1 MEFYSHWDL
10 EPEKCI
16 KLEYHLQKIGDKG
29 KEIILSKKLNNL
41 DRDTLADTAYFIGIS
56 HDFGK
61 YTTFFQEKLKS
72 LRDKNDTLSNHG
84 LLSALFTFH
93 IVSHYINEKNLND
106 KKPYKF
112 LPLLAYFVVKH
123 HHGDLKDIE
132 NDVSTKQLFEVGFR
146 NVSKQLKDI
155 ETNKNQIKDTYV
167 FLLQNYN
174 IQIERLFNDL
184 EKYEINIEYSKNIEQ
199 LIKEQVKLL
208 DFKNKENKDIIYCL
222 LVQLLYSV
230 LIDSDKKHAGHV
242 REIERK
248 ELNDIL
254 VETHLNKPEIKEENK
269 SNINIIRAQI
279 QASVIKNICDPKN
292 ASQKIF
298 TLTAPTGTGKTLT
311 SFAAALKLRKIL
323 KNNLNLKFE
332 PRIIYSLPFTS
343 IIDQNYDVFDKVLS
357 QISDFKNNESPYLL
371 KHHHLSEIFYKTQNM
386 DKEEDLDESLALIES
401 WESEVI
407 VTTFIQLFYSLI
419 GYKNRSLK
427 KFHNI
432 VNSIIILDEAQ
443 NIPIEYW
450 NLVRRVLIGMTEYFN
465 CTIILMTATKPLIF
479 EEGEYKELVDN
490 YENYFKTEELNRVI
504 LNIDSKEKKITEFC
518 NELTDW
524 SKNSY
529 LFVFNTI
536 GSSLEFYNLIT
547 NKTQKPG
554 LPFKKCYLSTNI
566 TPRERRQRIEYAR
579 KAIKNNQKVIIVSTQ
594 LIEAGVDIDCDC
606 VYRDRGPLDSIIQVA
621 GRCNRNKRFE
631 KAEIHLV
638 NLKNGTS
645 YTRIYDPVLLDIV
658 DKLFNNEDNNTS
670 QIYEINFL
678 DLINQYFERAKEKSA
693 TEVKLIEALYDLYF
707 YDKDPDKNKRR
718 PISDFKL
725 IDDDD
730 FYKVDIFVELDDE
743 FLFSWDEIPGNHNGK
758 LIEILNQNFAIDY
771 LEKAKIEKN
780 DDDKTIKLTS
790 ENNSVLLKLNFEKT
804 KATLTIDGNEADE
817 FVLKVENG
825 KLNVYD
831 DNAKKVKQ
839 KYCEIRDIKDP
850 LERRKE
856 FLKIKKQFYDYVIS
870 IPKNYAA
877 HFKEEELGFINNY
890 ELKSYYD
897 SKTGFKREKAG
908 CGELI
913 C

>member
-1 MEFYSHWDL
+1 MEFYSHLDPKKIL
-10 EPEKCI
+10 LKD
-16 KLEYHLQKIGDKG
+16 HLQSVGDRS
-29 KEIILSKKLNNL
+29 KEIIELKNFDGFNINAF
-41 DRDTLADTAYFIGIS
+41 ADVSYIIGIS

-61 YTTFFQEKLKS
+61 YTTFFQEKLKGLS
-72 LRDKNDTLSNHG
+72 DKNDPVTNHG
-84 LLSALFTFH
+84 LISALFVFEA
-93 IVSHYINEKNLND
+93 VNEYIKTEKLENEI
-106 KKPYKF
+106 PYKF
-112 LPLLAYFVVKH
+112 LPLIAYFVVKRH
-123 HHGDLKDIE
+123 HLDLDDIN
-132 NDVSTKQLFEVGFR
+132 NDIDSEKLFDGGFKNISRQLMDIWINYDSIINEYELLIKKINLSAKKIFSNIEKYKGEIKYSDDIKPQIKELVKIFHSFE
-146 NVSKQLKDI
+146 
-155 ETNKNQIKDTYV
+155 ETDNKN
-167 FLLQNYN
+167 
-174 IQIERLFNDL
+174 
-184 EKYEINIEYSKNIEQ
+184 
-199 LIKEQVKLL
+199 LIYY
-208 DFKNKENKDIIYCL
+208 F
-222 LVQLLYSV
+222 LVQLFYSI
-230 LIDSDKKHAGHV
+230 LIDSDKKHAGSV
-242 REIERK
+242 RKIERK
-248 ELNDIL
+248 ELLDNL
-254 VETHLNKPEIKEENK
+254 VEIHLNKPEIKEENK

-279 QASVIKNICDPKN
+279 QASVITNISDPKN

-323 KNNLNLKFE
+323 KNDLNLKFE

-490 YENYFKTEELNRVI
+490 YESYFKTEDLNRVI
-504 LNIDSKEKKITEFC
+504 LKIDSNEKKVIEFC
-518 NELTDW
+518 NELNDW

-547 NKTQKPG
+547 DKIQKSG

-606 VYRDRGPLDSIIQVA
+606 VYRDRGPLDSIIQIA
-621 GRCNRNKRFE
+621 GRCNRNKRFD
-631 KAEIHLV
+631 KAEMHLV

-645 YTRIYDPVLLDIV
+645 YTKIYDPVLLHLV
-658 DKLFNNEDNNTS
+658 NNLFNNEDNTTS
-670 QIYEINFL
+670 QFYEIDFL
-678 DLINQYFERAKEKSA
+678 ELINKYFESAKEKSG
-693 TEVKLIEALYDLYF
+693 TEVKLIESLYDLYF
-707 YDKDPDKNKRR
+707 YDKTPDRNKRK

-725 IDDDD
+725 IDDDN
-730 FYKVDIFVELDDE
+730 FYKIDIFVELDDE

-758 LIEILNQNFAIDY
+758 LIELLNRDFGIDCVNT
-771 LEKAKIEKN
+771 AKIEKIEDN
-780 DDDKTIKLTS
+780 KTIKLYS
-790 ENNSVLLKLNFEKT
+790 ENNYVSLTLNFEKT
-804 KATLTIDGNEADE
+804 KVTLTINGSKANE
-817 FVLKVENG
+817 FVVKVENG
-825 KLNVYD
+825 TLNVYD

-877 HFKEEELGFINNY
+877 DFKDGELNFINNY
-890 ELKSYYD
+890 ELESYYD
-897 SKTGFKREKAG
+897 RKTGFKREKAG
-908 CGELI
+908 CGNLI

>member
-1 MEFYSHWDL
+1 MEFYSHLDPKKIL
-10 EPEKCI
+10 LKD
-16 KLEYHLQKIGDKG
+16 HLQSVGDRS
-29 KEIILSKKLNNL
+29 KEIIELKNFDGFNINAF
-41 DRDTLADTAYFIGIS
+41 ADVSYIIGIS

-61 YTTFFQEKLKS
+61 YTTFFQEKLKGLS
-72 LRDKNDTLSNHG
+72 DKNDPVTNHG
-84 LLSALFTFH
+84 LISALFVFEA
-93 IVSHYINEKNLND
+93 VNEYIKTEKLENEI
-106 KKPYKF
+106 PYKF
-112 LPLLAYFVVKH
+112 LPLIAYFVVKRH
-123 HHGDLKDIE
+123 HLDLDNINNDIDSE
-132 NDVSTKQLFEVGFR
+132 KLFDGGFKNISRQLMDIWVNYHQVINEYELLIKKINLSAKKIFFNTEKYKHEIKHSDDIKPQIKELVKIFHSFE
-146 NVSKQLKDI
+146 
-155 ETNKNQIKDTYV
+155 ETDNKN
-167 FLLQNYN
+167 
-174 IQIERLFNDL
+174 
-184 EKYEINIEYSKNIEQ
+184 
-199 LIKEQVKLL
+199 LIYY
-208 DFKNKENKDIIYCL
+208 F
-222 LVQLLYSV
+222 LVQLFYSI
-230 LIDSDKKHAGHV
+230 LIDSDKKHAGDV
-242 REIERK
+242 RKIERK
-248 ELNDIL
+248 ESSDNL
-254 VETHLNKPEIKEENK
+254 VEIHLNKPEIKEENK

-279 QASVIKNICDPKN
+279 QASVIKNISDPKN

-323 KNNLNLKFE
+323 KNSLDLKYE

-357 QISDFKNNESPYLL
+357 QIGDFKNNESPYLL

-432 VNSIIILDEAQ
+432 VSSIIILDEAQ

-450 NLVRRVLIGMTEYFN
+450 DLVRRVLIGMTEYFN

-490 YENYFKTEELNRVI
+490 YESYFKTEDLNRVI
-504 LNIDSKEKKITEFC
+504 LKIDSKEKKIKEFY
-518 NELTDW
+518 NELNDW

-547 NKTQKPG
+547 NKSG

-621 GRCNRNKRFE
+621 GRCNRNKRFD
-631 KAEIHLV
+631 KAEMHLV

-645 YTRIYDPVLLDIV
+645 YTKIYDPVLLHLV
-658 DKLFNNEDNNTS
+658 NNLFKNEDNTTS
-670 QIYEINFL
+670 QFYEIDFL
-678 DLINQYFERAKEKSA
+678 ELINKYFESAKEKSG
-693 TEVKLIEALYDLYF
+693 TEVKLIESLYDLYF
-707 YDKDPDKNKRR
+707 YDKNPDRNKRK

-743 FLFSWDEIPGNHNGK
+743 FLFEWDEIPGNYNGK
-758 LIEILNQNFAIDY
+758 LIELLNQDFGIDCVNT
-771 LEKAKIEKN
+771 AKIEKIEDN
-780 DDDKTIKLTS
+780 KTIKLYS
-790 ENNSVLLKLNFEKT
+790 ENNYVSLTLNFEKT
-804 KATLTIDGNEADE
+804 KVTLTINGSKANE
-817 FVLKVENG
+817 FVVKVENG
-825 KLNVYD
+825 TLNVYD

-877 HFKEEELGFINNY
+877 DFKDGELNFINNY
-890 ELKSYYD
+890 ELESYYD
-897 SKTGFKREKAG
+897 RKTGFKREKAG
-908 CGELI
+908 CGNLI

>member
-1 MEFYSHWDL
+1 MEFYSHLYPKKILLKD
-10 EPEKCI
+10 
-16 KLEYHLQKIGDKG
+16 HLQSVGDRS
-29 KEIILSKKLNNL
+29 KEIIESKNL
-41 DRDTLADTAYFIGIS
+41 DGFNKNIFAQICYIIGIS

-61 YTTFFQEKLKS
+61 YTTFFQEKLKG
-72 LRDKNDTLSNHG
+72 LGDKNDPIANHG
-84 LLSALFTFH
+84 LISAFF
-93 IVSHYINEKNLND
+93 VFEAANEYVKTEKLENEI
-106 KKPYKF
+106 PYKF
-112 LPLLAYFVVKH
+112 LPLIAYFVVKRH
-123 HHGDLKDIE
+123 HLDLDDIS
-132 NDVSTKQLFEVGFR
+132 NDIDSEKLFDGGFKNISRQLMDIWVNYHQVINEYEFLIKNINLSAKKIFSNIEKYKGEIKYSDDIKLQIKELVKIFHSFE
-146 NVSKQLKDI
+146 
-155 ETNKNQIKDTYV
+155 ETDNKN
-167 FLLQNYN
+167 
-174 IQIERLFNDL
+174 
-184 EKYEINIEYSKNIEQ
+184 
-199 LIKEQVKLL
+199 LIYY
-208 DFKNKENKDIIYCL
+208 F
-222 LVQLLYSV
+222 LVQLFYSI
-230 LIDSDKKHAGHV
+230 LIDSDKKHAGDV
-242 REIERK
+242 RKIERN
-248 ELNDIL
+248 ELSDDL
-254 VETHLNKPEIKEENK
+254 VEIHLNKPKIKEENK

-279 QASVIKNICDPKN
+279 QESVIKNISDPKN
-292 ASQKIF
+292 ANQKIF

-323 KNNLNLKFE
+323 KNNLDLKYE

-371 KHHHLSEIFYKTQNM
+371 KHHHLSEIYYKTQNM

-465 CTIILMTATKPLIF
+465 CRIILMTATKPLIF

-490 YENYFKTEELNRVI
+490 YESYFKAEDLNRVI
-504 LNIDSKEKKITEFC
+504 LKIDSNEKKLIEFC
-518 NELTDW
+518 NELNDW

-536 GSSLEFYNLIT
+536 GSSLDFYNLIT
-547 NKTQKPG
+547 NKIQKPD

-566 TPRERRQRIEYAR
+566 TPRERRQRIGDAR

-606 VYRDRGPLDSIIQVA
+606 VYRDMGPLDSIIQVA
-621 GRCNRNKRFE
+621 GRCNRNKRFD
-631 KAEIHLV
+631 KAEMHLV

-645 YTRIYDPVLLDIV
+645 YTKIYDPSLLHIV
-658 DKLFNNEDNNTS
+658 NKLFNNEDNTTS
-670 QIYEINFL
+670 QFYEIDFL
-678 DLINQYFERAKEKSA
+678 ELINKYFESAKEKSR
-693 TEVKLIEALYDLYF
+693 TEVKLIESLYDLYF
-707 YDKDPDKNKRR
+707 YDKAPDRNKRK

-725 IDDDD
+725 INDDY

-758 LIEILNQNFAIDY
+758 LIELLNQNFDIDW
-771 LEKAKIEKN
+771 LEKAKIEKK
-780 DDDKTIKLTS
+780 DDDKTIKLTT
-790 ENNSVLLKLNFEKT
+790 ENNSVLLRLNFEKS
-804 KATLTIDGNEADE
+804 KATLTIDGNEANE

-839 KYCEIRDIKDP
+839 KHCEIRDIKDP
-850 LERRKE
+850 IERRKE
-856 FLKIKKQFYDYVIS
+856 FLKIKKEFYDYVIS
-870 IPKNYAA
+870 VPRNYAA
-877 HFKEEELGFINNY
+877 DFKEDELGFVNNY

-897 SKTGFKREKAG
+897 KETGFKRENAG
-908 CGELI
+908 GGSLFC
-913 C
+913 

>member
-1 MEFYSHWDL
+1 MKEFFSHLNPDIRL
-10 EPEKCI
+10 KD
-16 KLEYHLQKIGDKG
+16 HLQIVGENGKKILLEKQ
-29 KEIILSKKLNNL
+29 LNNL
-41 DRDTLADTAYFIGIS
+41 DKNLLSDIAYLVGIS

-61 YTTFFQEKLKS
+61 FTQYFQDYLYGRTSES
-72 LRDKNDTLSNHG
+72 GWTHHG
-84 LLSALFTFH
+84 LISALFTFEVLSEFVR
-93 IVSHYINEKNLND
+93 IKNAEDHKIHN
-106 KKPYKF
+106 Y
-112 LPLLAYFVVKH
+112 LPLFGYFIVKH
-123 HHGDLKDIE
+123 HHGNLNDINSDVESKD
-132 NDVSTKQLFEVGFR
+132 
-146 NVSKQLKDI
+146 
-155 ETNKNQIKDTYV
+155 
-167 FLLQNYN
+167 
-174 IQIERLFNDL
+174 
-184 EKYEINIEYSKNIEQ
+184 
-199 LIKEQVKLL
+199 LIKEFNFIREQLLSIKKSEKEIEEIYNGLFQGYGLNFPRIISNLYRYGSPFASFQELDKIIKPLRKLNYEFT
-208 DFKNKENKDIIYCL
+208 DSNSKKENREISFFLITL
-222 LVQLLYSV
+222 LLYSI
-230 LIDSDKKHAGHV
+230 LIDSDKKHAGDV
-242 REIERK
+242 RKIERK
-248 ELNDIL
+248 ELLDNL
-254 VETHLNKPEIKEENK
+254 VETHLNKPKIKEENK
-269 SNINIIRAQI
+269 SNINIIRSQI
-279 QASVIKNICDPKN
+279 QESVIKNISDPKN

-323 KNNLNLKFE
+323 KNSFDLEYE

-357 QISDFKNNESPYLL
+357 QIGDFKNNESPYLL

-427 KFHNI
+427 KFHNT

-465 CTIILMTATKPLIF
+465 CRIILMTATKPLIF
-479 EEGEYKELVDN
+479 ERGEYKELVDN
-490 YENYFKTEELNRVI
+490 YESYFKTEDLNRVI
-504 LNIDSKEKKITEFC
+504 LKIDSKEKKVIEFC
-518 NELTDW
+518 NELNDW

-547 NKTQKPG
+547 DKIQKSG

-621 GRCNRNKRFE
+621 GRCNRNKRFD

-658 DKLFNNEDNNTS
+658 DKLFNNEDKYTS

-725 IDDDD
+725 IDDND

-758 LIEILNQNFAIDY
+758 LIEILNQNFAIDC

-780 DDDKTIKLTS
+780 DDDKTIKLTT

-804 KATLTIDGNEADE
+804 KATLTIDGNEVDE

-850 LERRKE
+850 LKRRKE

-908 CGELI
+908 CGNLI